1 MRKKRKIANNC
12 EKATFMIE
20 KKKFGAL
27 SITENFELKIHLAG
41 CEACRIFQRESNLID
56 IVAFNIFKKSADEEL
71 KLDEQYKKELQESI
85 DGKLGRTEK

>member
-1 MRKKRKIANNC
+1 MRNKRKIANNC

-27 SITENFELKIHLAG
+27 SFTENIELKIHLVG
-41 CEACRIFQRESNLID
+41 CEMCRIYQRQSGIID
-56 IVAFNIFKKSADEEL
+56 KVAFTIYNKSADEEL

-85 DGKLGRTEK
+85 DEKLGRTKK